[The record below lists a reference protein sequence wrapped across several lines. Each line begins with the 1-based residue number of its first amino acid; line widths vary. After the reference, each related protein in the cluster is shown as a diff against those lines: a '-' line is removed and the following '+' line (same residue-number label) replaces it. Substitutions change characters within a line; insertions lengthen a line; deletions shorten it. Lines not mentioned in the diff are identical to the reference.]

1 MVVSAGEGRVEVGTE
16 LFYSVAVLLVLDGDV
31 VTVFS
36 DPAFTDSGP
45 VSRRG

>member
-1 MVVSAGEGRVEVGTE
+1 VVVSQGEGGMEVGTE
-16 LFYSVAVLLVLDGDV
+16 LFYSVADLLVLDGNV